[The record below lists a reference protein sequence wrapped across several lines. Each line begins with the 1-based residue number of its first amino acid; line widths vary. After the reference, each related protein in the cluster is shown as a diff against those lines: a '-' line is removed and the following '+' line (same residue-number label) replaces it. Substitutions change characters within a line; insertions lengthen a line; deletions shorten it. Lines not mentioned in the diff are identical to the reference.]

1 MYINDTAHSIPSGK
15 DYDTIEWRLQKGI
28 NRIKVTIDA
37 TGSAKGSI
45 SLMDSYSILNYG
57 VVYSEYYTY
66 VDPLE
71 LRFNRSSA
79 DKVFTIDNVFGN
91 KEILSKKNI
100 KSNSRIFYFTNSPT
114 AVSKIRL
121 RADLTRGANPLQT
134 PVLNSYKIKFK
145 NSQNFA
151 EATDTL
157 LQNNASSTTT

>member
-1 MYINDTAHSIPSGK
+1 
-15 DYDTIEWRLQKGI
+15 
-28 NRIKVTIDA
+28 
-37 TGSAKGSI
+37 
-45 SLMDSYSILNYG
+45 
-57 VVYSEYYTY
+57 VYSEYYTY

-100 KSNSRIFYFTNSPT
+100 KPNSRIFYFTNSPT
-114 AVSKIRL
+114 AVSRIRL

-134 PVLNSYKIKFK
+134 PVLNSYKVKFK
-145 NSQNFA
+145 NSQTFA

-157 LQNNASSTTT
+157 LQNNASSTAT